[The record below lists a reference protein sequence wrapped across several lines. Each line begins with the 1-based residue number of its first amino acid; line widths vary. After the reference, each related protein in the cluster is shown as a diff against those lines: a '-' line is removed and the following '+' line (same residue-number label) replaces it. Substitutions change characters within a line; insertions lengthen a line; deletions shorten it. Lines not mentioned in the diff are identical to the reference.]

1 MGPVKYLL
9 DSVIVIDHFNGIP
22 EAGAFLAR
30 HGEECA
36 VSVITRAEV
45 LSGLDGGPRKTAAM
59 LLDRYQTIV
68 IDKNTADLAADLR
81 REMRWKLPDAFQA
94 AMARIHGL
102 KLVTRNTRDFTP
114 QRHNFVIVPYRA

>member
-30 HGEECA
+30 HGEECV

-45 LSGLDGGPRKTAAM
+45 LSGLDGGPRRTAAM
-59 LLDRYQTIV
+59 LLDRYPTV
-68 IDKNTADLAADLR
+68 AIDKNTADLAADLR

-94 AMARIHGL
+94 AMAKIHGI
-102 KLVTRNTRDFTP
+102 KLVTRNTRDFPP
-114 QRHNFVIVPYRA
+114 QRHNIVIVPYRI